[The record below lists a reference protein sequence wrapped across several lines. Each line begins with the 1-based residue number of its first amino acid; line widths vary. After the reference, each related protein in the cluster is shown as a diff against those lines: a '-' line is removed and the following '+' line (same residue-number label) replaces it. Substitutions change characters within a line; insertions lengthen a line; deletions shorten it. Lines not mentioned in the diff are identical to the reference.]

1 VVNST
6 VMLDVKPLSA
16 VIGSVIA
23 GVDLHEPLE
32 PGTARAIREIVLE
45 RGVVFFRDQDL
56 TREQTLA
63 FMENFGTPCMDPISV
78 IEQPFEPIETVIDM
92 PTLGYQ
98 RATAVWHIDSSLGAE
113 PASLIALRALEIP
126 DAGGDTC
133 WSNMQAVY
141 ESLSAPLRDML
152 DNLTALHT
160 AYKVMPLM
168 EGAGYP
174 PVDDALRNVH
184 PVVRV
189 HPETGRKSLFVD
201 ELWTERIL
209 ELDEEESDVLLAM
222 LIKRIGSPLY
232 TVRWNWQVHDLALWD
247 NRFTEHYAV
256 RDYEAHRVLQKSLL
270 AGDRPFGPNA

>member
-1 VVNST
+1 
-6 VMLDVKPLSA
+6 
-16 VIGSVIA
+16 
-23 GVDLHEPLE
+23 
-32 PGTARAIREIVLE
+32 
-45 RGVVFFRDQDL
+45 
-56 TREQTLA
+56 
-63 FMENFGTPCMDPISV
+63 
-78 IEQPFEPIETVIDM
+78 
-92 PTLGYQ
+92 
-98 RATAVWHIDSSLGAE
+98 
-113 PASLIALRALEIP
+113 
-126 DAGGDTC
+126 
-133 WSNMQAVY
+133 MQAVY
-141 ESLSAPLRDML
+141 ESLSAPIRDML

-270 AGDRPFGPNA
+270 AGDRPFGPSA